1 MSERKDFRNGAL
13 ADDLTS
19 PKAEKPFIARPHATA
34 NEAYRN
40 WITRVRPARLPDPP
54 RGPKGNHRLGIDR
67 SLYSFKAY
75 QEWTRK
81 VRRDLQDEE

>member
-1 MSERKDFRNGAL
+1 MSERKDFQTGAL
-13 ADDLTS
+13 ADNAAT
-19 PKAEKPFIARPHATA
+19 PPAEKPFMGRPHVTA
-34 NEAYRN
+34 NDAYRN
-40 WITRVRPARLPDPP
+40 WITRVRPARLPEQP